1 MRTGERSGEGLP
13 VLDFLPPKLR
23 FVQVGVQP
31 APRHQLGVRPLL
43 HQAALVHWRQNLI
56 RGQDGRQPVGDDQ
69 AAAARQQG
77 LQCRLDQRL
86 AVRVQVRCRP
96 APG

>member
-1 MRTGERSGEGLP
+1 MR
-13 VLDFLPPKLR
+13 
-23 FVQVGVQP
+23 VQP
-31 APRHQLGVRPLL
+31 APRHQLGVGAPLV
-43 HQAALVHWRQNLI
+43 HQAALSHYRQDLI
-56 RGQDGRQPVGDDQ
+56 RGQDRRQLVGDDQ

-86 AVRVQVRCRP
+86 AVRVQVRGRL